1 MKHNYLINITV
12 TSDARD
18 NYDYNCNFSK
28 EAAVSWILESKS
40 SLSKSEVALKVFSGL
55 KYDDEFL
62 GMSLWSADLG
72 REITAVEM
80 MEIINSG
87 KYEDIVLASNI
98 PGGISRCISEII
110 SIEDKTAELS
120 TDLGMIE
127 WVIRV

>member
-1 MKHNYLINITV
+1 MSGWCDLI
-12 TSDARD
+12 S
-18 NYDYNCNFSK
+18 YNCNFSK